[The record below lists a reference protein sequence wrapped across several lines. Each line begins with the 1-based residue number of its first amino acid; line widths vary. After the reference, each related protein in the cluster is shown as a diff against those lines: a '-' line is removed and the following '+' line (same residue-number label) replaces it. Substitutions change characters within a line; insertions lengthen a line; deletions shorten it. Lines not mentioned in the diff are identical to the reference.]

1 MSISDKNKWNQK
13 YKSNPKM
20 PTNIIDIVKEYAP
33 LAKGKDALD
42 IACGMG
48 RHSIYLASL
57 GFRVEA
63 LDISPIAL
71 KSLNEI
77 ENITTKEVDFDNYQL
92 QKDRYDLI
100 VCVNFLNRKLFPQI
114 FNALKSGGLFIFE
127 SFIYHPNNT
136 KAPSNR
142 SFLLEQ
148 GELEATVAKEYKTL
162 HIKEFWDRGVL
173 GDKLFKGSFVGY
185 KL

>member
-1 MSISDKNKWNQK
+1 MSISDKIKWNKK

-20 PTNIIDIVKEYAP
+20 PNNIINIVKEYAP
-33 LAKGKDALD
+33 LANKKEALD

-48 RHSIYLASL
+48 RHSRYLASI

-63 LDISPIAL
+63 LDISAIAL
-71 KSLNEI
+71 NSLSKI

-100 VCVNFLNRKLFPQI
+100 VCINFLKRELFPQI
-114 FNALKSGGLFIFE
+114 YQALKDNGIFIFE
-127 SFIYHPNNT
+127 SFIYHPHNT

-148 GELEATVAKEYKTL
+148 GELEYKVAKDYEVLYL
-162 HIKEFWDRGVL
+162 KEFWEIGINK
-173 GDKLFKGSFVGY
+173 DKLFKGSFVGR
-185 KL
+185 KK